1 MEKSGAKHRILLG
14 HLYIP
19 SPWLRQSPP
28 QALVK
33 RWLVD
38 EEYERIEGLRQP
50 ADRWRMLA
58 GRFLLRYLIRLHYGI
73 DFANFQY
80 GQHNKP
86 VVANPGEA
94 DRLDVN
100 LTHDGGHI
108 TAAFSADWDVG
119 VDIANLDQF
128 ADWYD
133 LAHEYL
139 VRGEIAWVKACDPQA
154 QRIRAARL
162 WTMKE
167 AILKSTGHGLDID
180 PREIVL
186 LPGSLEP
193 IISLPT
199 ALPAKSSFRCHEW
212 QSDQNTLSALV
223 WVQRNPD
230 VPREEI
236 AEIQFE
242 HIAVQQLY
250 SGLYLTSGQNSD

>member
-1 MEKSGAKHRILLG
+1 
-14 HLYIP
+14 
-19 SPWLRQSPP
+19 
-28 QALVK
+28 
-33 RWLVD
+33 
-38 EEYERIEGLRQP
+38 
-50 ADRWRMLA
+50 
-58 GRFLLRYLIRLHYGI
+58 
-73 DFANFQY
+73 
-80 GQHNKP
+80 
-86 VVANPGEA
+86 
-94 DRLDVN
+94 
-100 LTHDGGHI
+100 
-108 TAAFSADWDVG
+108 
-119 VDIANLDQF
+119 
-128 ADWYD
+128 
-133 LAHEYL
+133 
-139 VRGEIAWVKACDPQA
+139 
-154 QRIRAARL
+154 
-162 WTMKE
+162 MKE

-199 ALPAKSSFRCHEW
+199 ALPAKSSFRFHEW